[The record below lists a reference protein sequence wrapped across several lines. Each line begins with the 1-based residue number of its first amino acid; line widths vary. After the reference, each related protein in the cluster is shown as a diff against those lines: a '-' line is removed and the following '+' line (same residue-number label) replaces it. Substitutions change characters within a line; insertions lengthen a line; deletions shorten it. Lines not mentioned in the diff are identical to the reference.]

1 MTRPS
6 ISKAARL
13 ILLLRLREQG
23 ILEDLTYQE
32 IGDVFGVDR
41 STILRNVEEL
51 DLVEEEYRR
60 LMATQPWVRRELTTA
75 EFATDIGASPQT
87 VRYMIRDGLIQAR
100 MRSHRWRI
108 PLRELQRLKAAITC
122 DNGHNQK

>member
-122 DNGHNQK
+122 DNADY

>member
-23 ILEDLTYQE
+23 ILEDLSYQA

-41 STILRNVEEL
+41 STILRNMEEL

-75 EFATDIGASPQT
+75 EFAKEIGASPQT
-87 VRYMIRDGLIQAR
+87 VRYMIRDGLIEAR

-108 PLRELQRLKAAITC
+108 PVRELQRLKAAITC
-122 DNGHNQK
+122 DNGDY